1 VQTFEIK
8 WRRWNYFAERVL
20 TSLKQTRSARQK
32 GGSMNK
38 SIMFASAVI
47 LSAGIVFVSNGVEA
61 QGMPQTVELAK
72 IDVQK
77 LAAGYRASKVI
88 GSSVVNEENEVI
100 GKIDD
105 LLISLD
111 GKEPYAVLSIGGFLG
126 MGTHLVAV
134 PYETLKSTDDKIV
147 LPGGTKNSLR
157 MLPEFK
163 YASK

>member
-1 VQTFEIK
+1 
-8 WRRWNYFAERVL
+8 
-20 TSLKQTRSARQK
+20 
-32 GGSMNK
+32 MNK
-38 SIMFASAVI
+38 SIIFTSAAI
-47 LSAGIVFVSNGVEA
+47 LSAGIVFVSNGVGA
-61 QGMPQTVELAK
+61 QGVPQTVELAK

-147 LPGGTKNSLR
+147 LPGSTKNSLR

>member
-1 VQTFEIK
+1 
-8 WRRWNYFAERVL
+8 
-20 TSLKQTRSARQK
+20 
-32 GGSMNK
+32 MNK

-47 LSAGIVFVSNGVEA
+47 LSAGIVFVSNGIGA
-61 QGMPQTVELAK
+61 QGVPQTVELAK

-134 PYETLKSTDDKIV
+134 PYETLKSADDKIV

>member
-1 VQTFEIK
+1 
-8 WRRWNYFAERVL
+8 
-20 TSLKQTRSARQK
+20 
-32 GGSMNK
+32 MNK
-38 SIMFASAVI
+38 SIMFASVAI
-47 LSAGIVFVSNGVEA
+47 LSAGIVFVSNGVGA

-72 IDVQK
+72 VDVQK

-105 LLISLD
+105 LLVSLD

-134 PYETLKSTDDKIV
+134 PYETLKSADDKIV